1 MLWYL
6 GTKLRIQSHFRGKLT
21 IVEMQLT
28 TDGLL
33 TFHKNVYI
41 DLEQDLLL

>member
-6 GTKLRIQSHFRGKLT
+6 ETKLRIQSLLRGKLT
-21 IVEMQLT
+21 IAEMQLT

-33 TFHKNVYI
+33 TFHKNVS
-41 DLEQDLLL
+41 

>member
-6 GTKLRIQSHFRGKLT
+6 GTKLKIQPLFRGKLT
-21 IVEMQLT
+21 SVEMQLT

-41 DLEQDLLL
+41 NLEQALLL